1 MFGDRKSGAAS
12 PESTTTPPAEPCP
25 LSSMDEQP
33 FAEGL
38 DVGSSPTG
46 GTLTLNRPTIRV
58 VGQSELTISCAS
70 T

>member
-1 MFGDRKSGAAS
+1 MVRPAKTS
-12 PESTTTPPAEPCP
+12 PRRPRTCPRSST
-25 LSSMDEQP
+25 DEQP

-46 GTLTLNRPTIRV
+46 GTLTRNRPTICV
-58 VGQSELTISCAS
+58 VRQSELTISCAS